1 MWDRKKDNLAVKK
14 LSIYIDVREHEW
26 MEFIK
31 QEDNPEEAA
40 AIKKQT
46 MRGRPVAGTNFTE
59 KLEKKLKRGLIVK
72 TKGRPEKID
81 KSDKVDKK

>member
-1 MWDRKKDNLAVKK
+1 MGMGMVQLKSALWDTKKDNLAVKK

-31 QEDNPEEAA
+31 QEDNPEEVA

-46 MRGRPVAGTNFTE
+46 MRGRP
-59 KLEKKLKRGLIVK
+59 
-72 TKGRPEKID
+72 EKID
-81 KSDKVDKK
+81 KSR